1 MLSWLAH
8 VCVICKTHAFP
19 AKKALCDGEKKIM
32 LSWLAHVCVI
42 CKTHPSLLKK
52 HYVMGKKKNLQAE
65 IWQDLIQA

>member
-42 CKTHPSLLKK
+42 CKTHAFPAKK
-52 HYVMGKKKNLQAE
+52 ALCDGKKKTYRLRFGR
-65 IWQDLIQA
+65 I